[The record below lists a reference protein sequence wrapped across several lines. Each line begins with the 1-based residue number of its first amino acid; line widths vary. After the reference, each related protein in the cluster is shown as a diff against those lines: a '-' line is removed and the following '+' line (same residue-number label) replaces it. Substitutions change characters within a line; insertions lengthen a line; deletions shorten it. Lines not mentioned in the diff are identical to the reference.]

1 MIDEKTI
8 IFKNFLISYI
18 HSTMFLSNVIS
29 KIFAQKRTYA
39 RLTVS
44 SKNLFLFW
52 ESAWTT
58 LRNMIVLLENPKPGK
73 EVGSATPPSIAK
85 EGNLP
90 QTASEPHFTYL
101 RQCASP

>member
-52 ESAWTT
+52 ESA
-58 LRNMIVLLENPKPGK
+58 
-73 EVGSATPPSIAK
+73 
-85 EGNLP
+85 
-90 QTASEPHFTYL
+90 
-101 RQCASP
+101 